1 MNSSTSIKI
10 KKFISNKN
18 TVTIICAII
27 AVIVLY
33 VGYNMRVQSA
43 VKPVTIPY
51 AKVTIQP
58 RTKITDDMIGY
69 ISVASAALDTMGG
82 NVIIDKKEIINKYS
96 NINTMIPQGSMFYNG
111 AVVSKDKLP
120 DAAVYDVPKGEE
132 LFYLNVNM
140 TTSYVNSIVP
150 GGYID
155 LYIRTTDKT
164 TGKVRVGKFIENI
177 KVLAVKTSDG
187 QNVFENTDER
197 RVPSYVL
204 FSVPAPE
211 ADTLDEDGNPI
222 MNQYLYL
229 SAAQQLG
236 LTIIP
241 VPTQISEE
249 EIVPES
255 SALTSDDLIAY
266 IDEQYDE
273 FIQNQKVEDSNDD
286 DGQNNDDPNNKDNNK
301 DKNGE

>member
-1 MNSSTSIKI
+1 MNSTSIKI

-33 VGYNMRVQSA
+33 LGYNMRIKA
-43 VKPVTIPY
+43 AIDPVKIPY

-58 RTKITDDMIGY
+58 RTKITDDMIGFIY
-69 ISVASAALDTMGG
+69 VASAALDTMGG
-82 NVIIDKKEIINKYS
+82 NVIQHENDIINKYS

-111 AVVSKDKLP
+111 AVVSKSDLP

-155 LYIRTTDKT
+155 LYIRTNDKT
-164 TGKVRVGKFIENI
+164 TGKARVGKFIENI

-187 QNVFENTDER
+187 QNVFENTDEN
-197 RVPSYVL
+197 RVPAYVL
-204 FSVPAPE
+204 FSIPAPE
-211 ADTLDEDGNPI
+211 ADEVDENGNLI

-236 LTIIP
+236 LSVIP
-241 VPTQISEE
+241 VPTQIKESDV
-249 EIVPES
+249 IPEA
-255 SALTSDDLIAY
+255 SAITSDDLIAY
-266 IDEQYDE
+266 IDEQYEE
-273 FIQNQKVEDSNDD
+273 FVQNQKIEEDNNQEEN
-286 DGQNNDDPNNKDNNK
+286 QNNEETNKK
-301 DKNGE
+301 QNGE

>member
-1 MNSSTSIKI
+1 MNSTSIKI

-43 VKPVTIPY
+43 IEPVKIPY

-69 ISVASAALDTMGG
+69 IHVASAALDTMGG
-82 NVIIDKKEIINKYS
+82 NVIVDEKKIINQYT

-111 AVVSKDKLP
+111 AVVSKSDLP
-120 DAAVYDVPKGEE
+120 DAAVYDVPDGEE
-132 LFYLNVNM
+132 LFYLHVNM

-164 TGKVRVGKFIENI
+164 TGKARVGKFIENI

-187 QNVFENTDER
+187 QNVFENTDENR
-197 RVPSYVL
+197 IPAYVL
-204 FSVPAPE
+204 FSIPAPE
-211 ADTLDEDGNPI
+211 VDETDEDGNVI
-222 MNQYLYL
+222 TNQYLYL
-229 SAAQQLG
+229 SAAQELG

-241 VPTQISEE
+241 VPTKIKESDV
-249 EIVPES
+249 VPEA
-255 SALTSDDLIAY
+255 SAITSDDLIAY
-266 IDEQYDE
+266 IDEQYEE
-273 FIQNQKVEDSNDD
+273 FMQNQKIENDN
-286 DGQNNDDPNNKDNNK
+286 GGEEDNNNPEN
-301 DKNGE
+301 KNGNDGA